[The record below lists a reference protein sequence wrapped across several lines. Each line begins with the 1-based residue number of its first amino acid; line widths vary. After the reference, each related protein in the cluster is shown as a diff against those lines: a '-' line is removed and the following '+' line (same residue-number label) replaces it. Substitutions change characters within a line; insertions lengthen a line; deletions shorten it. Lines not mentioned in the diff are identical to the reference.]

1 VAESIIRIIKQAV
14 RFITK
19 FSLLYIKQ
27 FIVAP
32 LNAKRM
38 KSPPAAPAP
47 PVATP
52 SRPKPRDELSSPH
65 P

>member
-1 VAESIIRIIKQAV
+1 VAESISRIIKQAV

-32 LNAKRM
+32 FNAKRDEI
-38 KSPPAAPAP
+38 AAC
-47 PVATP
+47 
-52 SRPKPRDELSSPH
+52 
-65 P
+65 